1 MDLGGRRFEHEGG
14 PRVADDGEVVEGD
27 LGDGPLV
34 LRKAKVW
41 NGEEAVDV
49 GREDECD
56 RWEWRCRWRRHDRR
70 VTEERLGRCERV
82 DRADTLRCVLETSE
96 VVVLVAVEGAERL

>member
-27 LGDGPLV
+27 LGDRSLV
-34 LRKAKVW
+34 
-41 NGEEAVDV
+41 
-49 GREDECD
+49 
-56 RWEWRCRWRRHDRR
+56 RWKWSCWRGVHDHR

-82 DRADTLRCVLETSE
+82 DRADTLRRVLETSE